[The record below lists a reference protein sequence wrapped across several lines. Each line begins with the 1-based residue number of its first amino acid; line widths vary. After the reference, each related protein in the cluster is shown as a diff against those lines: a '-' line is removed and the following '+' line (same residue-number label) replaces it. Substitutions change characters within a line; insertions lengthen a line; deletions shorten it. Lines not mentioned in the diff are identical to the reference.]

1 MYEYDLSVT
10 SGITGMKGFNWF
22 WSTFTPCLYM
32 VFMAVAVIAF
42 VAPGAPLTHSFKS

>member
-1 MYEYDLSVT
+1 
-10 SGITGMKGFNWF
+10 MKGFNWF